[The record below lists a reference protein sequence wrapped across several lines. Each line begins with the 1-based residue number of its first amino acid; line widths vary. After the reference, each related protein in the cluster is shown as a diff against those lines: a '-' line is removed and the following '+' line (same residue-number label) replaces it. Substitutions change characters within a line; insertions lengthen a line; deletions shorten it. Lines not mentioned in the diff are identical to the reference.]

1 MVCVKWANRF
11 YFQINAERAPE
22 EIFKDV
28 EASIDALLAA
38 KAWASARITIES
50 KTKDSILSAKLA
62 L

>member
-1 MVCVKWANRF
+1 MSKF

-38 KAWASARITIES
+38 KA
-50 KTKDSILSAKLA
+50 
-62 L
+62 